1 MRPRKAGN
9 LNIWKWLFLAQL
21 SLLIGCGIVLYTR
34 IQTDRE
40 DLTKLVQTS
49 TEDTKVGTFST
60 NREQLN
66 QTLTNYLKE
75 YQTEEF
81 SYQLFVTS
89 QQVVFEGSYQIFGVT
104 IPLYIYFQP
113 SKMEDG
119 SILLRITEISVGS
132 LSLPKAE
139 VLAYLQKNYKL
150 PAFVKIDS
158 EQAQVQVQLTELK
171 NKFGLYGKAN
181 TIDLYNDQFIV
192 DIYRKD
198 SKIALKT

>member
-21 SLLIGCGIVLYTR
+21 ALLIGCGIVLYTR

-49 TEDTKVGTFST
+49 GEDTKVGTFST

-89 QQVVFEGSYQIFGVT
+89 QQVVFEGSYQVFGVT

-192 DIYRKD
+192 DIYRKRQ
-198 SKIALKT
+198 

>member
-181 TIDLYNDQFIV
+181 TIDLYSDQFIV
-192 DIYRKD
+192 DIYRKRQ
-198 SKIALKT
+198 

>member
-21 SLLIGCGIVLYTR
+21 ALLIGCGIVLYTR

-40 DLTKLVQTS
+40 DLIKLVQTS
-49 TEDTKVGTFST
+49 GEDTKVGTFST

-81 SYQLFVTS
+81 SYQLFITS

-158 EQAQVQVQLTELK
+158 EQAQVQVQLTELN

-192 DIYRKD
+192 DIYRKRQ
-198 SKIALKT
+198 

>member
-1 MRPRKAGN
+1 MRQRKAGN

-21 SLLIGCGIVLYTR
+21 ALLIGCGIVLYTR

-49 TEDTKVGTFST
+49 GEDTKVGTFST

-89 QQVVFEGSYQIFGVT
+89 QQVVFEGSYQVFGVT

-192 DIYRKD
+192 DIYRKRQ
-198 SKIALKT
+198 

>member
-21 SLLIGCGIVLYTR
+21 ALLIGCGIVLYTR

-66 QTLTNYLKE
+66 QTLTNYLKD

-113 SKMEDG
+113 SQMEDG

-150 PAFVKIDS
+150 PTFVKIDS

-192 DIYRKD
+192 DIYRKR
-198 SKIALKT
+198 

>member
-21 SLLIGCGIVLYTR
+21 ALLIGCGIVLYTR

-181 TIDLYNDQFIV
+181 TIDLYNGQFIV
-192 DIYRKD
+192 DIYRKRQ
-198 SKIALKT
+198 

>member
-21 SLLIGCGIVLYTR
+21 ALLIGCGIVLYTR

-66 QTLTNYLKE
+66 QTLTNYLKD

-113 SKMEDG
+113 SKIEDG
-119 SILLRITEISVGS
+119 SILLRIIEISAGS

-192 DIYRKD
+192 DIYRKRQ
-198 SKIALKT
+198 

>member
-1 MRPRKAGN
+1 MG
-9 LNIWKWLFLAQL
+9 LFVYTQKGSIISTVDLPTTEIIEP
-21 SLLIGCGIVLYTR
+21 LLIGCGIVLYTR

-192 DIYRKD
+192 DIYRKRQ
-198 SKIALKT
+198 

>member
-21 SLLIGCGIVLYTR
+21 ALLIGCGIVLYTR

-40 DLTKLVQTS
+40 DLTKLVHTS

-119 SILLRITEISVGS
+119 SILLRIIEISAGS

-192 DIYRKD
+192 DIYRKRQ
-198 SKIALKT
+198 

>member
-21 SLLIGCGIVLYTR
+21 ALLIGCGIVLYTR

-49 TEDTKVGTFST
+49 GEDTKVGTFST

-66 QTLTNYLKE
+66 QTITNYLKE

-81 SYQLFVTS
+81 SYQLFITS

-171 NKFGLYGKAN
+171 NKLGLYGKAN

-192 DIYRKD
+192 DIYRKRQ
-198 SKIALKT
+198 

>member
-1 MRPRKAGN
+1 MRQRKAGN

-21 SLLIGCGIVLYTR
+21 ALLIGCGIVLYTR

-49 TEDTKVGTFST
+49 GEDTKVGTFST

-158 EQAQVQVQLTELK
+158 AQAQVQVQLTELK

-192 DIYRKD
+192 DIYRKRQ
-198 SKIALKT
+198 

>member
-21 SLLIGCGIVLYTR
+21 ALLIGCGIVLYTR

-119 SILLRITEISVGS
+119 SILLRIIEISVGS

-192 DIYRKD
+192 DIYRKRR
-198 SKIALKT
+198 

>member
-21 SLLIGCGIVLYTR
+21 ALLIGCGIVLYTR

-49 TEDTKVGTFST
+49 GEDTKVGTFST

-66 QTLTNYLKE
+66 QTITNYLKE

-81 SYQLFVTS
+81 SYQLFITS
-89 QQVVFEGSYQIFGVT
+89 QQVVFEGSYQVFGVT

-150 PAFVKIDS
+150 PAFVQIDS

-192 DIYRKD
+192 DIYRKRQ
-198 SKIALKT
+198 

>member
-1 MRPRKAGN
+1 MRLRKAGN

-21 SLLIGCGIVLYTR
+21 ALLIGCGIVLYTR

-81 SYQLFVTS
+81 SYQLFITS
-89 QQVVFEGSYQIFGVT
+89 QQVVFEGSYQVFGVT

-192 DIYRKD
+192 DIYRKR
-198 SKIALKT
+198 

>member
-21 SLLIGCGIVLYTR
+21 ALLIGCGIVLYTR

-89 QQVVFEGSYQIFGVT
+89 QQVVFEGSYQIFGVI

-192 DIYRKD
+192 DIYRKRQ
-198 SKIALKT
+198 

>member
-21 SLLIGCGIVLYTR
+21 ALLIGCGIVLYTR

-66 QTLTNYLKE
+66 ETLTNYLKD

-119 SILLRITEISVGS
+119 SILLRIIEISAGS

-192 DIYRKD
+192 DIYRKRQ
-198 SKIALKT
+198 

>member
-21 SLLIGCGIVLYTR
+21 ALLIGCGIVLYTR

-49 TEDTKVGTFST
+49 GEDTKVGTFST

-66 QTLTNYLKE
+66 QTITNYLKE

-119 SILLRITEISVGS
+119 SILLRIIEISVGS

-192 DIYRKD
+192 DIYRKRQ
-198 SKIALKT
+198 

>member
-1 MRPRKAGN
+1 MA
-9 LNIWKWLFLAQL
+9 ILAQL
-21 SLLIGCGIVLYTR
+21 ALLIGCGIVLYTR

-89 QQVVFEGSYQIFGVT
+89 QQVVLKDYQIFGVT

-119 SILLRITEISVGS
+119 SILLRIIEISAGS

-139 VLAYLQKNYKL
+139 VLAYLQKIINYL
-150 PAFVKIDS
+150 P
-158 EQAQVQVQLTELK
+158 L
-171 NKFGLYGKAN
+171 
-181 TIDLYNDQFIV
+181 
-192 DIYRKD
+192 
-198 SKIALKT
+198 

>member
-21 SLLIGCGIVLYTR
+21 ALLIGCGIVLYTR

-119 SILLRITEISVGS
+119 SILLRIIEISAGS

-192 DIYRKD
+192 DIYRKRQ
-198 SKIALKT
+198 

>member
-21 SLLIGCGIVLYTR
+21 ALLIGCGIVLYTR

-49 TEDTKVGTFST
+49 GEDTKVGTFST

-66 QTLTNYLKE
+66 QTITNYLKE

-81 SYQLFVTS
+81 SYQLFITS

-119 SILLRITEISVGS
+119 SILLRIIEISVGS

-192 DIYRKD
+192 DIYRKRQ
-198 SKIALKT
+198 

>member
-21 SLLIGCGIVLYTR
+21 ALLIGCGIVLYTR

-49 TEDTKVGTFST
+49 TEDIKVGTFST

-66 QTLTNYLKE
+66 QTITNYLKE

-81 SYQLFVTS
+81 SYQLFITS
-89 QQVVFEGSYQIFGVT
+89 QQVVFEGSYQVFGVT

-132 LSLPKAE
+132 LSLPKTE

-192 DIYRKD
+192 DIYRKRQ
-198 SKIALKT
+198 

>member
-21 SLLIGCGIVLYTR
+21 ALLIGCGIVLYTR

-158 EQAQVQVQLTELK
+158 EQAQVQVPLTELK

-192 DIYRKD
+192 DIYRKRQ
-198 SKIALKT
+198 

>member
-1 MRPRKAGN
+1 MRPRKVGN

-21 SLLIGCGIVLYTR
+21 ALLIGCGIVLYTR

-49 TEDTKVGTFST
+49 GEDTKVGTFST

-66 QTLTNYLKE
+66 QTITNYLKE
-75 YQTEEF
+75 YQTEKF

-89 QQVVFEGSYQIFGVT
+89 QQVVFEGSYQIFDVT

-171 NKFGLYGKAN
+171 NKLGLYGKAN

-192 DIYRKD
+192 DIYRKRQ
-198 SKIALKT
+198 

>member
-21 SLLIGCGIVLYTR
+21 ALLIGCGIVLYTR

-49 TEDTKVGTFST
+49 TEDTKVGAFST

-66 QTLTNYLKE
+66 QTLTNYLKD

-119 SILLRITEISVGS
+119 SILLRIIEISAGS

-192 DIYRKD
+192 DIYRKRQ
-198 SKIALKT
+198 

>member
-1 MRPRKAGN
+1 MKPRKAGN

-21 SLLIGCGIVLYTR
+21 ALLIGCGIVLYTR

-40 DLTKLVQTS
+40 DLTKLVHTS

-75 YQTEEF
+75 YQMEEF

-192 DIYRKD
+192 DIYRKRQ
-198 SKIALKT
+198 

>member
-21 SLLIGCGIVLYTR
+21 ALLIGCGIVLYTR

-89 QQVVFEGSYQIFGVT
+89 QQVVFEGNYQIFGVT

-192 DIYRKD
+192 DIYRKRQ
-198 SKIALKT
+198 

>member
-1 MRPRKAGN
+1 MRQRKAGN

-21 SLLIGCGIVLYTR
+21 ALLIGCGIVLYTR
-34 IQTDRE
+34 IQIDRE

-49 TEDTKVGTFST
+49 GEDTKVGTFST

-192 DIYRKD
+192 DIYRKRQ
-198 SKIALKT
+198 

>member
-21 SLLIGCGIVLYTR
+21 ALLIGCGIVLYTR

-89 QQVVFEGSYQIFGVT
+89 QQVVFEGSYQIFDVT

-192 DIYRKD
+192 DIYRKRQ
-198 SKIALKT
+198 

>member
-21 SLLIGCGIVLYTR
+21 ALLIGCGIVLYTR
-34 IQTDRE
+34 IQIDRE
-40 DLTKLVQTS
+40 DLTKLVPIS

-66 QTLTNYLKE
+66 QTLTNYLKD

-192 DIYRKD
+192 DIYRKRQ
-198 SKIALKT
+198 

>member
-9 LNIWKWLFLAQL
+9 LNIWKWLFLAQMA
-21 SLLIGCGIVLYTR
+21 LLIGCGIVLYTR

-40 DLTKLVQTS
+40 NLTKLVQTS

-66 QTLTNYLKE
+66 QTLTNYLKD

-119 SILLRITEISVGS
+119 SILLRIIEISAGS

-192 DIYRKD
+192 DIYRKRQ
-198 SKIALKT
+198 